1 MRDLLTRALND
12 RSVEPEPEEMQ
23 RSNAFSGAGYTLG
36 SDEIESTYVPDP
48 STPANPGL
56 SSVVYTTTC
65 ILTPMVSPA
74 QQTAMRD
81 LTFWRDGFSVE
92 GGELRRY
99 DDPAQAQI
107 LSEINAGYD
116 QTFLHSTRPGS
127 TLNETHIYDRRAP
140 PSILN
145 VQPGQPVELRVL
157 RRTEEDYVPTP
168 RRGFAGSGSRLGGVV
183 PEPASQSQQPLGM
196 PGAFPALGTPSST
209 APAPAPGPAAASRTR
224 DEPEAVTARF
234 SIDQSKPTTSVQIR
248 LADGTRWVRVL
259 VIACQLAYRRFCR
272 IVARMNLD
280 HTVRDLRSFINA

>member
-48 STPANPGL
+48 STPANPGQS
-56 SSVVYTTTC
+56 SSVIYTTTC
-65 ILTPMVSPA
+65 ILTSMVSLA

-127 TLNETHIYDRRAP
+127 TLKRN
-140 PSILN
+140 
-145 VQPGQPVELRVL
+145 
-157 RRTEEDYVPTP
+157 
-168 RRGFAGSGSRLGGVV
+168 
-183 PEPASQSQQPLGM
+183 
-196 PGAFPALGTPSST
+196 
-209 APAPAPGPAAASRTR
+209 
-224 DEPEAVTARF
+224 
-234 SIDQSKPTTSVQIR
+234 
-248 LADGTRWVRVL
+248 
-259 VIACQLAYRRFCR
+259 AY
-272 IVARMNLD
+272 I
-280 HTVRDLRSFINA
+280 